1 VGDNTVDRPRI
12 SRAYSLYAL
21 GLLACINLL
30 SYINRNVIFALFE
43 PIKRDLHLTDTHLG
57 WLGSAYVLV
66 FSLAA
71 LPFGLVSDLRSRRAV
86 IAWGVS
92 VWSIFTFLCGLV
104 QSFWPLFI
112 CRAAVGVGGAAF
124 GAASAS
130 LVADFFP
137 GKNRAVAM
145 GVLAAGIAVGGVLGI
160 WAGGALEAAYGWRVA
175 FMLIGLPGLVA
186 AILVARL
193 KDPSRP
199 PARLRLRES
208 LREVGMGLSS
218 VVRHCLPL
226 LFGLLLGS
234 VAAFLL
240 DRHYG
245 AGSALDTAAFGAS
258 AGLGVAFNI
267 RRWVRLVRAA
277 PAGWPASGAM
287 SGALDD
293 LIRAGATVLA
303 TPTLLYIFV
312 GGALISFGLNG
323 IVGWAPTFMSRELG
337 LKIGTV
343 TALLGKYGLVV
354 GTLGTLTGGLVADV
368 LSRYTRRARVLTVSL
383 GFILGAPLAIW
394 LLTIRDLHR
403 FVPVFCAAFFFL
415 TWYSGPIAA
424 VIFDVVPSKIGA
436 TVAGAYLMFI
446 HLAGDTIAFPL
457 VGILSDRFGIH
468 RAVMVLP
475 LAALTG
481 GLVVLGAA
489 RTVTRDMARV
499 AEAAESARG

>member
-1 VGDNTVDRPRI
+1 MVVSAIDGPRP
-12 SRAYSLYAL
+12 SRGYVLYAL
-21 GLLACINLL
+21 ALLASINLL

-43 PIKRDLHLTDTHLG
+43 PIKHDLHLRDAHLG

-71 LPFGLVSDLRSRRAV
+71 LPFGIASDLRSRRAV

-92 VWSIFTFLCGLV
+92 VWSVFTVLCGLV
-104 QSFWPLFI
+104 QSFWPLFV

-137 GKNRAVAM
+137 GKNRAAAM

-160 WAGGALEAAYGWRVA
+160 WVGGAIESAYGWRAA
-175 FMLIGLPGLVA
+175 FALVGLPGIPA
-186 AILVARL
+186 AMLVARL
-193 KDPSRP
+193 KDPSRQ
-199 PARLRLRES
+199 PARVQLRKS
-208 LREVGMGLSS
+208 LHEVGMGVST
-218 VVRHCLPL
+218 VARHCAP
-226 LFGLLLGS
+226 LLLGLLVGS
-234 VAAFLL
+234 IAAFLL
-240 DRHYG
+240 DQRYG
-245 AGSALDTAAFGAS
+245 ASSALDTAAFGAA

-277 PAGWPASGAM
+277 PAGWPASGPM

-293 LIRAGATVLA
+293 LMRAGATVLA
-303 TPTLLYIFV
+303 TPTLVYIFI

-337 LKIGTV
+337 LRVGTV
-343 TALLGKYGLVV
+343 TALLGKWGLVV
-354 GTLGTLTGGLVADV
+354 GTLGTLTGGLVADG
-368 LSRYTRRARVLTVSL
+368 LSRYTRRARVLTVSM

-394 LLTIRDLHR
+394 LLTIRDLHQ

-475 LAALTG
+475 LAALLG

-489 RTVTRDMARV
+489 RTVTRDMART
-499 AEAAESARG
+499 EALPAA